1 MKVINQLIGLVAR
14 LYHETEGYDDH
25 QDDSQ
30 LWYNRGYADGVAKA
44 VQDAGFDK
52 ILQAHIVLE
61 INESLEEQRFMPW
74 GKAYFHGFEMGEKE
88 SKEVMP

>member
-1 MKVINQLIGLVAR
+1 MKVINQLIELVGR
-14 LYHETEGYDDH
+14 LYSETAAYIEQ

-30 LWYNRGYADGVAKA
+30 LWYNRGYANGVAKA

-52 ILQAHIVLE
+52 MLQAHVTLE
-61 INESLEEQRFMPW
+61 INEMLEEQRFMPW

-88 SKEVMP
+88 SKDVLP